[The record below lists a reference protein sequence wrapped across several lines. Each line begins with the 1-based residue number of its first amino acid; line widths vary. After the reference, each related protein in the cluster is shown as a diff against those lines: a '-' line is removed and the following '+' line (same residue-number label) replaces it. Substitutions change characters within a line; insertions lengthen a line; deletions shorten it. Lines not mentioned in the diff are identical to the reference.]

1 VKKKEY
7 ITNLYNM
14 PTLCQPYANFIYLG
28 KEYLEGLDLS
38 TLVRKKLLNKNGEKK
53 GVYYTLK

>member
-1 VKKKEY
+1 
-7 ITNLYNM
+7 M